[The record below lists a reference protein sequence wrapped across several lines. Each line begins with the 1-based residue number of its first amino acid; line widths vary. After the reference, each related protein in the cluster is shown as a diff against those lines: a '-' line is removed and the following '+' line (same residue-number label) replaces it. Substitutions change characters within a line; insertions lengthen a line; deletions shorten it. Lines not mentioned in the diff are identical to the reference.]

1 MDIETTTESQK
12 KRTDSRSQRGAG
24 MVEYALLVA
33 LIAVV
38 AVVSTRR
45 LGVRVSDKFGEA
57 SLQLEGAGDW
67 ED

>member
-1 MDIETTTESQK
+1 
-12 KRTDSRSQRGAG
+12 